1 MQAINSQLEE
11 AIGNS
16 EGRYM
21 TATELQPLKR
31 YMETVSIRAKTYAL
45 LEEKSD
51 LLARHALKKFM
62 SIQPE
67 LMKKH
72 AKRCYYDMSMLLRY
86 LALAMLRDDPR
97 FFNDS
102 IILWQA
108 NILTAYRQ
116 QKSCFEAYNY
126 LQETLKEHLPPFASQ
141 LIAPYIDM
149 MTQLLDLQPKLMATV
164 ERGA

>member
-11 AIGNS
+11 LMGKK
-16 EGRYM
+16 EGRYI
-21 TATELQPLKR
+21 TAVELQPLKK
-31 YMETVSIRAKTYAL
+31 YMETVSERSKIYTL

-51 LLARHALKKFM
+51 LLVRHALKKLM

-67 LMKKH
+67 VMKKH

-97 FFNDS
+97 FFNDV

-116 QKSCFEAYNY
+116 QKACLDAYGY
-126 LQETLKEHLPPFASQ
+126 LQETLKEHLPASANR
-141 LIAPYIDM
+141 LIDPYVDM
-149 MTQLLDLQPKLMATV
+149 MLQLLDLQPKLMATV